1 MKVAYDVVNIFIYTC
16 IIVILLFPL
25 SFVVFVSVFCLLLLV
40 LLTNNKGFLKE
51 DNFHAVNT
59 KQGKWIK
66 DLLID

>member
-1 MKVAYDVVNIFIYTC
+1 MKAAYDVVNIFIYTC